1 MGTLIGAVSPGLVGI
16 YQGTKAVTKSLAPRF
31 INSLIKPRLT
41 EFSYGKNPG
50 RSVSELG
57 IVGNNL
63 EDFGKNVTQ
72 KRQDIGAML
81 EGSYQEATNQG
92 VKIDISDI
100 TKTFDDEITKASKG
114 GKSNQGVVT
123 ALQNAKDALLY
134 EHAVQDGIITKV
146 GTTPK
151 SLNVS

>member
-1 MGTLIGAVSPGLVGI
+1 MKSVVKETAKYVGVGAATGYAYDVSNNLQNGETGVDSLKPGMGTLIGAVAPGLVGI

-114 GKSNQGVVT
+114 
-123 ALQNAKDALLY
+123 
-134 EHAVQDGIITKV
+134 
-146 GTTPK
+146 
-151 SLNVS
+151 